1 MTIAI
6 LAFMMRCVPQPTATP
21 THRLADA
28 LLGEDGPLETFVR
41 TRRAKGRAWRL
52 IARDLYEVTDNEI
65 DVTYESLRAWFP
77 DPAAG
82 SPSETTGGAA

>member
-1 MTIAI
+1 MS
-6 LAFMMRCVPQPTATP
+6 PTATP

-28 LLGEDGPLETFVR
+28 LLGEDGPLEAFVR

-52 IARDLYEVTDNEI
+52 IARDLYEATGREI

-77 DPAAG
+77 DAATVPA
-82 SPSETTGGAA
+82 PSGEGGES